1 MRVCARLFS
10 SVRLVRVLVG
20 GGDGFGHVLRCD
32 LVHVAGGVVE
42 HVGERGIVGDVQDG
56 GTVGEVSGEG
66 SVQRVKSGGRVDAVV
81 ENAAAGDNEG
91 VIGFVGSPTAPSSAG
106 DGADETG
113 AWLMRNSACGRVE
126 CVRGGGDAAASCVR
140 ALLACVAGRGKA
152 GLLACVRVAI
162 CVSG

>member
-1 MRVCARLFS
+1 MFS

-81 ENAAAGDNEG
+81 ENAAVGDNE
-91 VIGFVGSPTAPSSAG
+91 
-106 DGADETG
+106 
-113 AWLMRNSACGRVE
+113 
-126 CVRGGGDAAASCVR
+126 AS
-140 ALLACVAGRGKA
+140 
-152 GLLACVRVAI
+152 
-162 CVSG
+162 